1 VVRIFPNREAC
12 LRLVSAIAAEQ
23 SEEWVSGRRYLN
35 MEELPLAEREAP
47 AVKREEGK
55 IALMER

>member
-1 VVRIFPNREAC
+1 M
-12 LRLVSAIAAEQ
+12 RLVSAIAAEQ